1 MASAKNLELNI
12 IASALYLTIKNII
25 VLALIINIIASAL
38 YLLLYL
44 IVSAHGGVLLNL
56 DKVSVYYL
64 DPLNFRC
71 F

>member
-12 IASALYLTIKNII
+12 IASALYL
-25 VLALIINIIASAL
+25 
-38 YLLLYL
+38 LLYL
-44 IVSAHGGVLLNL
+44 IVSAHAGVLLNL